1 MLTDL
6 FVHLNV
12 EQGRQAVPLG
22 ITIAV
27 QVKSTEKPF
36 DLTADQLQ
44 VATKSAIPWFL
55 AVCDKTGSTLN
66 VYSTLDRLFHRGSG
80 KGTRV
85 SFDHRSEDGETL
97 NAPSGLHVG
106 PPVASV
112 RLADLEQRGLRERR
126 EACDH
131 FRKILWSFA
140 WWEIVAIAELST
152 SLPWVLRPKRVVTNQ
167 VFDGKLTSVPVAA
180 GLVNVS
186 NIARGETVRLMAVHD
201 EIKKGKA
208 TALDRKAAADLRN
221 AAEAILGL
229 LGSGR
234 EE

>member
-1 MLTDL
+1 
-6 FVHLNV
+6 
-12 EQGRQAVPLG
+12 
-22 ITIAV
+22 
-27 QVKSTEKPF
+27 
-36 DLTADQLQ
+36 
-44 VATKSAIPWFL
+44 
-55 AVCDKTGSTLN
+55 
-66 VYSTLDRLFHRGSG
+66 
-80 KGTRV
+80 
-85 SFDHRSEDGETL
+85 
-97 NAPSGLHVG
+97 
-106 PPVASV
+106 V

-186 NIARGETVRLMAVHD
+186 NIARGATVRLMAVHD